1 MKIDKKDKEREKE
14 IVLHFDVYYGGK
26 ILHYYTRYINN
37 HFIST
42 VTYKVQWLQTNGT
55 LHKLNKEIILNIILS

>member
-26 ILHYYTRYINN
+26 ILHYFKMKIDKKDKERE
-37 HFIST
+37 
-42 VTYKVQWLQTNGT
+42 
-55 LHKLNKEIILNIILS
+55 KEIVLHFDVYYGGI

>member
-1 MKIDKKDKEREKE
+1 MKIDKKDKQREKE
-14 IVLHFDVYYGGK
+14 MVLHFDVYYRGK

-42 VTYKVQWLQTNGT
+42 SYV
-55 LHKLNKEIILNIILS
+55 